1 MSRRRIAV
9 RRGVVLA
16 LLVISV
22 LIFTTFFREGE
33 GGFLHQLKG
42 TAGAVITPVQKVTVG
57 AVQPVK
63 DGWNWF
69 AELRGARDEA
79 KRLRAENATLQSEVV
94 NQGVAAEQ
102 IKSFREALAIADDGP
117 AGYTAVNAKV
127 IGRPPDLSQRV
138 KLDKGRGDGIVVNS
152 LVFAPQKG
160 GDGKLFGALVGIVT
174 ATPGSSSTV
183 TFLTDPS
190 ISVGARIAGSTKPL
204 GLLRATSSGKLILD
218 QVPRDERIAEG
229 DVVVTAGFGT
239 LRFPSPYPPDLP
251 IGRVSS
257 VGGQEPGETQTVQ
270 VDPFRDPMELSLFTV
285 FVPTSA
291 EAKRRAGV
299 GG

>member
-1 MSRRRIAV
+1 M

-33 GGFLHQLKG
+33 GGFLHQFKG
-42 TAGAVITPVQKVTVG
+42 TVGAVVTPVQEVAVA

-79 KRLRAENATLQSEVV
+79 ARLRAENEALRSQVV
-94 NQGVAAEQ
+94 NQDLSAEEL
-102 IKSFREALAIADDGP
+102 KSFRETLAIADDGI
-117 AGYTAVNAKV
+117 AGYTPVHAKLL
-127 IGRPPDLSQRV
+127 GRPADLSQRV
-138 KLDKGRGDGIVVNS
+138 KLDKGRGDKIVVNS

-160 GDGKLFGALVGIVT
+160 EDKFFGALIGIVT
-174 ATPGSSSTV
+174 ATTGGSSTV

-190 ISVGARIAGSTKPL
+190 TSVGARIAGAPKPL
-204 GLLRATSSGKLILD
+204 GLLKATSSGNLILD
-218 QVPRDERIAEG
+218 QVPRTVLISEG

-239 LRFPSPYPPDLP
+239 LRLQSPYPPDLP
-251 IGRVSS
+251 IGTVSS
-257 VGGQEPGETQTVQ
+257 VGHQEPGETQTVQ
-270 VDPFRDPMELSLFTV
+270 VTPFRDPTELTVFTV
-285 FVPTSA
+285 QVPTSK
-291 EAKRRAGV
+291 EARRRAGV

>member
-1 MSRRRIAV
+1 VV

-16 LLVISV
+16 LLLVSV

-42 TAGAVITPVQKVTVG
+42 TAGAVVTPVQEAAVG

-79 KRLRAENATLQSEVV
+79 NRLRVENEGLRSQVIDQNLS
-94 NQGVAAEQ
+94 AEQ
-102 IKSFREALAIADDGP
+102 ITSFREALAIADDGI
-117 AGYTAVNAKV
+117 AGYTPVRAQV
-127 IGRPPDLSQRV
+127 IGRPVDLSQRV
-138 KLDKGRGDGIVVNS
+138 KLGKGRGDRIVVNS
-152 LVFAPQKG
+152 LVFAPHR
-160 GDGKLFGALVGIVT
+160 GDTEVFGVLVGIVT
-174 ATPGSSSTV
+174 ATTGGSSTV
-183 TFLTDPS
+183 TFLTDRS
-190 ISVGARIAGSTKPL
+190 TSVGARIAGSSTPL
-204 GLLRATSSGKLILD
+204 GLLRATSSGQLILD
-218 QVPRDERIAEG
+218 QVPRSEPISEG
-229 DVVVTAGFGT
+229 DVVVTAGYGT

-251 IGRVSS
+251 IGTVSS

-270 VDPFRDPMELSLFTV
+270 VTPFRDPRELSLFTV
-285 FVPTSA
+285 YVPTSA
-291 EAKRRAGV
+291 EARRRAGA

>member
-1 MSRRRIAV
+1 
-9 RRGVVLA
+9 VVLA
-16 LLVISV
+16 LLLVSV

-42 TAGAVITPVQKVTVG
+42 TVGAVVTPVQEAAVG

-79 KRLRAENATLQSEVV
+79 SRLRAENETLRSQVI
-94 NQGVAAEQ
+94 NQDLSGAQLE
-102 IKSFREALAIADDGP
+102 SFREALAIADDGI
-117 AGYTAVNAKV
+117 AGYTPVRAEV

-138 KLDKGRGDGIVVNS
+138 RLDKGRRDRIVVNS
-152 LVFAPQKG
+152 LVFAPHKG
-160 GDGKLFGALVGIVT
+160 DTEIFGALVGIVT
-174 ATPGSSSTV
+174 ATTSGSCIV
-183 TFLTDPS
+183 TLLTDRSTS
-190 ISVGARIAGSTKPL
+190 IGARISGSSTPL
-204 GLLRATSSGKLILD
+204 GLLRATSRGQLILD
-218 QVPRDERIAEG
+218 QVPRSEQISEG
-229 DVVVTAGFGT
+229 DIVVTAGYGT
-239 LRFPSPYPPDLP
+239 LRFPSPYPRDLP
-251 IGRVSS
+251 IGTVSN

-270 VDPFRDPMELSLFTV
+270 VTPFRDPLELSLFTIY
-285 FVPTSA
+285 VPTSP